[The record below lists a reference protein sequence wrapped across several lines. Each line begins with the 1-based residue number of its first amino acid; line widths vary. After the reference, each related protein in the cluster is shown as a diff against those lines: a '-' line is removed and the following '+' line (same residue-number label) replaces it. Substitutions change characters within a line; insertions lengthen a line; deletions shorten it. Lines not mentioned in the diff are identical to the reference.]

1 MTRCGAGEGSE
12 REVSLLFFSPSFVL
26 DGRMVG
32 LSHLSIGQSVSQS
45 YPHYTPHGHGHG
57 HGQCRLHDMMH
68 ALPDSLLKPRLRQPL
83 DSPWI
88 NLHTLQSSMGDVVL
102 PQAEARDLEDMEFP
116 WSALL

>member
-1 MTRCGAGEGSE
+1 M
-12 REVSLLFFSPSFVL
+12 
-26 DGRMVG
+26 
-32 LSHLSIGQSVSQS
+32 I
-45 YPHYTPHGHGHG
+45 
-57 HGQCRLHDMMH
+57 H

-102 PQAEARDLEDMEFP
+102 PQAEARDLEDLGLP

>member
-1 MTRCGAGEGSE
+1 MTRCGAAEGSE
-12 REVSLLFFSPSFVL
+12 REVRLLFSLPSFVL

-45 YPHYTPHGHGHG
+45 YPHHTRHG

-102 PQAEARDLEDMEFP
+102 PQAEARDLDDLELP